1 MLKKSLM
8 FALVGCLALTG
19 LTGCQQQKD
28 PGPDYADDEAM
39 EIIADGIEARSD
51 LVDKDEA
58 DGKDAFTMKTLK
70 SYVEAELEVDE
81 KLRTRVF
88 EDSQM
93 QESVLAYINTLD
105 DALKVI
111 ESNSVTSAE
120 FYDAWDKVYD
130 KRTSLLKLFVDE
142 YGLSV
147 GEKHQEVFDE
157 MIANGAAATK
167 KSQIDEALETLMSSV
182 TFEKQNDGYGLIT
195 YVAIVENTTGV
206 DFGNVSMT
214 LGLYDADGVRAQD
227 AYLSTTSWPA
237 GEKVKFETI
246 SEFDAV
252 ETRVTIDY
260 YEVAE

>member
-1 MLKKSLM
+1 
-8 FALVGCLALTG
+8 LAG
-19 LTGCQQQKD
+19 RAGCQQQKD

-157 MIANGAAATK
+157 MIA
-167 KSQIDEALETLMSSV
+167 
-182 TFEKQNDGYGLIT
+182 
-195 YVAIVENTTGV
+195 
-206 DFGNVSMT
+206 
-214 LGLYDADGVRAQD
+214 
-227 AYLSTTSWPA
+227 
-237 GEKVKFETI
+237 TI
-246 SEFDAV
+246 REDAV
-252 ETRVTIDY
+252 HMLLTIEVRQQNQEPKREQVAKPTGEGAPAQAGAKGATPVRVTKIGRNDPCPCGSGLKWKKCTCKEY
-260 YEVAE
+260 HPDL

>member
-1 MLKKSLM
+1 M
-8 FALVGCLALTG
+8 
-19 LTGCQQQKD
+19 
-28 PGPDYADDEAM
+28 
-39 EIIADGIEARSD
+39 
-51 LVDKDEA
+51 
-58 DGKDAFTMKTLK
+58 
-70 SYVEAELEVDE
+70 
-81 KLRTRVF
+81 
-88 EDSQM
+88 
-93 QESVLAYINTLD
+93 
-105 DALKVI
+105 
-111 ESNSVTSAE
+111 
-120 FYDAWDKVYD
+120 YD

-206 DFGNVSMT
+206 DFGNVSVT

-246 SEFDAV
+246 SEVDAV
-252 ETRVTIDY
+252 ETRVAIDY
-260 YEVAE
+260 YEVAEWEYAERD

>member
-8 FALVGCLALTG
+8 FALTGCLVLAG
-19 LTGCQQQKD
+19 LAGCQQQKD
-28 PGPDYADDEAM
+28 SGSDYADDEAM
-39 EIIADGIEARSD
+39 EIIADGFEARCD

-58 DGKDAFTMKTLK
+58 DGKDTFTMKSLK
-70 SYVEAELEVDE
+70 GYVEAELGLDE

-88 EDSQM
+88 EDSEM

-120 FYDAWDKVYD
+120 FYDEWDKVYD
-130 KRTSLLKLFVDE
+130 ERTSLLKLFVDE
-142 YGLSV
+142 YDLSV
-147 GEKHQEVFDE
+147 DEKYQETLDE
-157 MIANGAAATK
+157 LVVNGAAATK

-246 SEFDAV
+246 SEVDAA
-252 ETRVTIDY
+252 ETRISIDY